1 MYIGTGIF
9 LLVVGALAT
18 FAAPNRVSGID
29 LDLVGYILMGAGLL
43 AILLSF
49 VMARPR
55 NATVQRRT
63 EVADARGGVSEQVE
77 TVERREH

>member
-9 LLVVGALAT
+9 LLVVGAIVT
-18 FAAPNRVSGID
+18 FVAPDRAGGFNID
-29 LDLVGYILMGAGLL
+29 MIGWILMGGGLL

-63 EVADARGGVSEQVE
+63 EVADGRGGVSEQVE